1 MAWWRRERRK
11 SPRPGRSEPTY
22 VVERDA
28 PSWEPPEPFDRRW
41 ARRAQVLFERL
52 RYDAYPDHERPFED
66 IEPRPLPVPEPR
78 TAPQLGHGEVYLMVI
93 GRKHARLVPL
103 AGASLDQLDLG
114 QRLVQ
119 GFVLSSINDT
129 ALEVMAL
136 DEEDDKGQGLV
147 EYALI
152 IALIA
157 IVAIVAL
164 MVLGGQIAAVFDEI
178 SRQIPGS
185 SPAP

>member
-1 MAWWRRERRK
+1 MSWWRRERRK
-11 SPRPGRSEPTY
+11 SARPGRSEPTY

-28 PSWEPPEPFDRRW
+28 PTWEPPEPFDRRW
-41 ARRAQVLFERL
+41 TRRAYAIFERL
-52 RYDAYPDHERPFED
+52 RYDAYPDHDRPFED

-78 TAPQLGHGEVYLMVI
+78 SGPRLHGEVYLMVV

-103 AGASLDQLDLG
+103 AGASLDRLDLARRMVG
-114 QRLVQ
+114 AW
-119 GFVLSSINDT
+119 VLDGIRET
-129 ALEVMAL
+129 ALEVVAL

-164 MVLGGQIAAVFDEI
+164 MVLGGQIVAVFEEI
-178 SRQIPGS
+178 SNRIPGTT
-185 SPAP
+185 PAP